1 MISIARNNL
10 SSLFLSP
17 NSFICKLNVNLFL
30 SVHSFSTSRVKRL
43 IPSPCPE
50 IYDVLVHKH
59 QFSPGSASL
68 AASHLP
74 KFRSPKRADSVLSF
88 LKENSFTSAQLE
100 KLVVYKPRILG
111 FTIEGIRLKLK
122 VFQDLGLSSDEIA
135 KMVSSN
141 QMILHLSRSNNIIPS
156 LSLLK
161 GLLGS
166 NHEVARLLRKSAG
179 FLTYD
184 LEKVLMPNVETLKS
198 CGIPMVRILHFLY
211 AQPRS
216 FLLKPDLMRKSVDR
230 AIEMGVSLTSVN
242 FIHAASVF
250 AYTSEGI
257 WEVNLQALRDSGFSD
272 NNIHTMFR
280 KAPSVFSLSAKKIR
294 NVIEL
299 VLATG
304 KYNISDI
311 VASPVSLGYSIEK
324 RIEPRLQILG
334 VLESRGLIKKWPA
347 LGTFLAYT
355 DGKFVDRFV
364 RPYYN
369 EIGKEYVPKIYNEM
383 KL

>member
-1 MISIARNNL
+1 MIAIARNNL

-17 NSFICKLNVNLFL
+17 NSFICKFDVY
-30 SVHSFSTSRVKRL
+30 FSTSSVKRL
-43 IPSPCPE
+43 SPE
-50 IYDVLVHKH
+50 IYDVLVDKH
-59 QFSPGSASL
+59 GFSPGSASL
-68 AASHLP
+68 VASHLP

-111 FTIEGIRLKLK
+111 FTIEVIKLKLK
-122 VFQDLGLSSDEIA
+122 VFQDVGLSSEEIA
-135 KMVSSN
+135 KMVSIN
-141 QMILHLSRSNNIIPS
+141 QSIIHSSRSNKIIPS

-166 NHEVARLLRKSAG
+166 NDEVARLLRKSSW
-179 FLTYD
+179 FLTHD
-184 LEKVLMPNVETLKS
+184 LEKVLMPNLETLKS
-198 CGIPMVRILHFLY
+198 CGIPMVRILQFLY
-211 AQPRS
+211 VRPRC
-216 FLLKPDLMRKSVDR
+216 FLLKPDIMRKSVDR
-230 AIEMGVSLTSVN
+230 TIEMGVSLTSVH

-250 AYTSEGI
+250 SFTSQGI

-272 NNIHTMFR
+272 NDISTMFR
-280 KAPSVFSLSAKKIR
+280 KAPTVFYVSAKKIK

-311 VASPVSLGYSIEK
+311 VASPLSLGFSIEK
-324 RIEPRLQILG
+324 RLEPRLQILG
-334 VLESRGLIKKWPA
+334 VLESRDLIKKWPA
-347 LGTFLAYT
+347 LGTILRYSDGEFL
-355 DGKFVDRFV
+355 DRFV

-369 EIGKEYVPKIYNEM
+369 EIGKEYIPKIYIEM

>member
-1 MISIARNNL
+1 MIAIARNNL

-17 NSFICKLNVNLFL
+17 NSFICKFDVY
-30 SVHSFSTSRVKRL
+30 FSTSRVKKR
-43 IPSPCPE
+43 IPSHCPE

-59 QFSPGSASL
+59 GFSPGSASL

-100 KLVVYKPRILG
+100 KLVVYNPRILG
-111 FTIEGIRLKLK
+111 FTIEGIRLRLK
-122 VFQDLGLSSDEIA
+122 VFQDLGLSSEEIA

-141 QMILHLSRSNNIIPS
+141 QPILHSSTSNKIIPS

-166 NHEVARLLRKSAG
+166 NHEVARLLRKSSW
-179 FLTYD
+179 FLTAD
-184 LEKVLMPNVETLKS
+184 LEKALMPNVETLKS
-198 CGIPMVRILHFLY
+198 CGIPMVRILQFLY
-211 AQPRS
+211 LQPRY
-216 FLLKPDLMRKSVDR
+216 FLLKPDIMRKSVDG
-230 AIEMGVSLTSVN
+230 AIEMGVSLNSFN
-242 FIHAASVF
+242 FIRAASVF
-250 AYTSEGI
+250 ACTSKGM
-257 WEVNLQALRDSGFSD
+257 WEVNLQALRASGISD
-272 NNIHTMFR
+272 DDISTMFR
-280 KAPSVFSLSAKKIR
+280 KAPTVFYVSAKKIKS
-294 NVIEL
+294 VIEL

-311 VASPVSLGYSIEK
+311 VACPMSLGFSIEK

-334 VLESRGLIKKWPA
+334 VLESRDLIKKWPA
-347 LGTFLAYT
+347 LGTILKYS

-369 EIGKEYVPKIYNEM
+369 EIGKEYIPKIYIEM
-383 KL
+383 KF

>member
-1 MISIARNNL
+1 MIAIARNNL

-17 NSFICKLNVNLFL
+17 NSIICNSNVYLFL

-74 KFRSPKRADSVLSF
+74 KFRSPESADSVLSF

-100 KLVVYKPRILG
+100 KLVVYNPRILG
-111 FTIEGIRLKLK
+111 FTIERIKLKLK
-122 VFQDLGLSSDEIA
+122 VFQDVGLSSEEIA
-135 KMVSSN
+135 KMLSSS
-141 QMILHLSRSNNIIPS
+141 QSILYLSRSNNIIPS

-166 NHEVARLLRKSAG
+166 NHEVARLLRKSSW
-179 FLTYD
+179 FLTHD
-184 LEKVLMPNVETLKS
+184 LEKILMPNLETLKS
-198 CGIPMVRILHFLY
+198 CGIPMVRILQFLHFR
-211 AQPRS
+211 PRC
-216 FLLKPDLMRKSVDR
+216 FLLKPDIMRKSVDKT
-230 AIEMGVSLTSVN
+230 IEMGVSLTSVN
-242 FIHAASVF
+242 FITAASVF
-250 AYTSEGI
+250 ACTSEGI
-257 WEVNLQALRDSGFSD
+257 WEVYLQALRGLGFSD
-272 NNIHTMFR
+272 NDISTMFR
-280 KAPSVFSLSAKKIR
+280 KAPTVFFVSTKKIK

-311 VASPVSLGYSIEK
+311 VACPLSLGFSIEK
-324 RIEPRLQILG
+324 RLELRLQILG
-334 VLESRGLIKKWPA
+334 VLESRNLIKKWPTI
-347 LGTFLAYT
+347 GTFLT
-355 DGKFVDRFV
+355 FSDGKFVDRFV

-369 EIGKEYVPKIYNEM
+369 EIGKEYIPKIYMEM

>member
-1 MISIARNNL
+1 MSAIARNNL

-17 NSFICKLNVNLFL
+17 NSFICKFGVY
-30 SVHSFSTSRVKRL
+30 FSTWRVKRL
-43 IPSPCPE
+43 IPNHCPE

-59 QFSPGSASL
+59 GFSPESASL
-68 AASHLP
+68 AASNLP

-88 LKENSFTSAQLE
+88 LKENSFTIAQLE
-100 KLVVYKPRILG
+100 KLVIYRPQILG
-111 FTIEGIRLKLK
+111 FTNERVRLKLK
-122 VFQDLGLSSDEIA
+122 VFQELGLSSEEIA

-156 LSLLK
+156 LSLLN

-166 NHEVARLLRKSAG
+166 NHEVARLLRKSSW
-179 FLTYD
+179 FLTAD

-198 CGIPMVRILHFLY
+198 CGIPMVRILRFLY
-211 AQPRS
+211 VQPRS
-216 FLLKPDLMRKSVDR
+216 FLLKPDLMTKSVDR

-257 WEVNLQALRDSGFSD
+257 WEVNLQALRDLGFSD
-272 NNIHTMFR
+272 NDISTMFR
-280 KAPSVFSLSAKKIR
+280 KAPSVFYVSAKKIK

-311 VASPVSLGYSIEK
+311 VASPSSLAFSFEK
-324 RIEPRLQILG
+324 RLEPRLQILG

-347 LGTFLAYT
+347 LGTILKYS

-364 RPYYN
+364 WPYYN
-369 EIGKEYVPKIYNEM
+369 QIGKEYIPKIYIQM

>member
-1 MISIARNNL
+1 MIAIARNNL

-17 NSFICKLNVNLFL
+17 NSFICKLNVNLCL

-74 KFRSPKRADSVLSF
+74 KFRSPESADSVLSF
-88 LKENSFTSAQLE
+88 LKENSFTTAQLE
-100 KLVVYKPRILG
+100 KLVIYDPRVLG
-111 FTIEGIRLKLK
+111 ITIERIRLKLK
-122 VFQDLGLSSDEIA
+122 VFQDLGLSSEEIA
-135 KMVSSN
+135 KMVSSH
-141 QMILHLSRSNNIIPS
+141 QSILHSSTSNKIIPS

-166 NHEVARLLRKSAG
+166 NLEVARLLRKSSR
-179 FLTYD
+179 FLTAD

-198 CGIPMVRILHFLY
+198 CGIPMVRILQFLY
-211 AQPRS
+211 VRPRC
-216 FLLKPDLMRKSVDR
+216 FLLKPDIMRKSVDR
-230 AIEMGVSLTSVN
+230 TIEMGVSLTSVH

-250 AYTSEGI
+250 SCTSQGI
-257 WEVNLQALRDSGFSD
+257 WEVNLQALRASGISD
-272 NNIHTMFR
+272 DDISTMFR
-280 KAPSVFSLSAKKIR
+280 KAPTVFYVSAKKIKS
-294 NVIEL
+294 VIEL

-311 VASPVSLGYSIEK
+311 VASPLSLGFSIEK
-324 RIEPRLQILG
+324 RLEPRLQILG
-334 VLESRGLIKKWPA
+334 VLESRDLIKKWPA
-347 LGTFLAYT
+347 LGTILVYS
-355 DGKFVDRFV
+355 DGKFVDKFV

-369 EIGKEYVPKIYNEM
+369 EIGKEYIPKIYMEM

>member
-1 MISIARNNL
+1 MSAIARNNL

-30 SVHSFSTSRVKRL
+30 SVHSFSTWRVKKL
-43 IPSPCPE
+43 IPSHCPE
-50 IYDVLVHKH
+50 IYNVLVHKH
-59 QFSPGSASL
+59 GFSPGSASL

-100 KLVVYKPRILG
+100 KLVVYNPRILG
-111 FTIEGIRLKLK
+111 FTIEGIKLKLK
-122 VFQDLGLSSDEIA
+122 VFQDVGLSSEEIA

-141 QMILHLSRSNNIIPS
+141 QPILHSSTSNKIIPS

-166 NHEVARLLRKSAG
+166 NHEVARLLRKSSW
-179 FLTYD
+179 FLIAD
-184 LEKVLMPNVETLKS
+184 LEKLLTPNVETLKS
-198 CGIPMVRILHFLY
+198 CGIPMVRILQFLY
-211 AQPRS
+211 VQPRC
-216 FLLKPDLMRKSVDR
+216 FLIKPDIMRKSVDR

-242 FIHAASVF
+242 FINAVSVF

-257 WEVNLQALRDSGFSD
+257 WEVNLQAFRDLGFSD
-272 NNIHTMFR
+272 NDISTMFR
-280 KAPSVFSLSAKKIR
+280 KAPSVFYLSSKKIK
-294 NVIEL
+294 NVIEFM
-299 VLATG
+299 LATG
-304 KYNISDI
+304 KYNISNI
-311 VASPVSLGYSIEK
+311 IAFPLSLRYSFEK
-324 RIEPRLQILG
+324 RIVPRLQILG
-334 VLESRGLIKKWPA
+334 VLESRDLIKKWPA
-347 LGTFLAYT
+347 LGTILKYS
-355 DGKFVDRFV
+355 DGKFVERFV

-369 EIGKEYVPKIYNEM
+369 EIGKEYIPKIYIEM

>member
-1 MISIARNNL
+1 MISIARNSL

-17 NSFICKLNVNLFL
+17 NPFICKSSVYLSL
-30 SVHSFSTSRVKRL
+30 SVYSFSTSRVKEL
-43 IPSPCPE
+43 IPSHCPE
-50 IYDVLVHKH
+50 IYDVLVHNH
-59 QFSPGSASL
+59 GFSPGSASL

-74 KFRSPKRADSVLSF
+74 KFRNPKRADSFLSF
-88 LKENSFTSAQLE
+88 LKENSFTIAQLE
-100 KLVVYKPRILG
+100 KLVIYKPRILG

-122 VFQDLGLSSDEIA
+122 VFQDLGLSSEEIA

-166 NHEVARLLRKSAG
+166 NHEVARLLRNSSW
-179 FLTYD
+179 FLTAD

-198 CGIPMVRILHFLY
+198 CGIPMVRILQFLH
-211 AQPRS
+211 ARPRC
-216 FLLKPDLMRKSVDR
+216 FLLKPYIMRKSVDR
-230 AIEMGVSLTSVN
+230 AIEMGFSLTSVN
-242 FIHAASVF
+242 FINAVSVF
-250 AYTSEGI
+250 SCAKEGI
-257 WEVNLQALRDSGFSD
+257 WEVNLQALRDLGFSD
-272 NNIHTMFR
+272 NDISTMFR
-280 KAPSVFSLSAKKIR
+280 KAPSVFSLSAKRIK

-324 RIEPRLQILG
+324 RLEPRLQILR
-334 VLESRGLIKKWPA
+334 VLESRDLIKKWPA
-347 LGTFLAYT
+347 LGTVLVYT

-369 EIGKEYVPKIYNEM
+369 EIGKEYIPKIYIEM
-383 KL
+383 ML